1 MLEKII
7 ITFGYSGEQK
17 ASYNWGTILHGA
29 LLELLPP
36 ELASMFHQSE
46 LRPFTQYV
54 LPLSDQQLR
63 WSIGIWEP
71 NIAELFAQ
79 ALLPLSKIEL
89 KHKDLTLEVIDT
101 QRRRISKEDYF
112 TKFFLAENPCR
123 RYELEFLTPCSHKR
137 DGKYVLFPSSELI
150 VKSLFMRY
158 CSFSQE
164 LSLDDPKTME
174 QVAEHL
180 AIVRYFLRSAVYYLE
195 NTKIT
200 GYIGKVTLSIS
211 GPEQLARLT
220 GALLSFAEYAGIGI
234 KTALGMGGV
243 KVTEITSK

>member
-89 KHKDLTLEVIDT
+89 KHKELTLQVIDT
-101 QRRRISKEDYF
+101 QRMRISKQDYF
-112 TKFFLAENPCR
+112 ARFFLHDDPCR
-123 RYELEFLTPCSHKR
+123 RYQLEFLTPCTHKR
-137 DGKYVLFPSSELI
+137 DGKYVLFPVPELI
-150 VKSLFMRY
+150 IRSLYTRY
-158 CSFSQE
+158 SSFSQE
-164 LSLDDPKTME
+164 FSLDDQETME
-174 QVAEHL
+174 QLAGHL
-180 AIVRYFLRSAVYYLE
+180 SIARYSLRSAVYYLE
-195 NTKIT
+195 RTKIT
-200 GYIGKVTLSIS
+200 GYLGKVTLSIG
-211 GPEQLARLT
+211 GPEQLVRLT
-220 GALLSFAEYAGIGI
+220 GALLSFSEYAGIGI

-243 KVTEITSK
+243 RVTEIRG